1 MSRINRKIILVSTP
15 LSPMMII
22 LFGLMVYILIDMRH
36 QEASHSNQCK
46 DGHSGSPHHPLFD
59 HTPHNPILLDRH
71 PDHIYS
77 FPFSPPRVHS
87 HPHGTDSFR
96 KIGFLTSRE
105 LADSVILPLFGEP
118 APYRR
123 HRWNYYTMTDT
134 QQSLS
139 SVKLPVMYQERS
151 CVDEIACDEIYTGDI
166 VRVHGYE
173 SPFVVHVY

>member
-1 MSRINRKIILVSTP
+1 MSRNIIFVSPIPMIIILVGF
-15 LSPMMII
+15 M
-22 LFGLMVYILIDMRH
+22 FYILIDMRH
-36 QEASHSNQCK
+36 QAQESSQINYLSH
-46 DGHSGSPHHPLFD
+46 DYPPLVD
-59 HTPHNPILLDRH
+59 YHPILLDQPPPTI
-71 PDHIYS
+71 PDHHHPPLS
-77 FPFSPPRVHS
+77 RPRVHS

-123 HRWNYYTMTDT
+123 HRWNYYTVTDT

-139 SVKLPVMYQERS
+139 SVKLPVVYRDRI
-151 CVDEIACDEIYTGDI
+151 CVNEVACDEIYTGDI

>member
-1 MSRINRKIILVSTP
+1 MSRMNRKMMIIFTP
-15 LSPMMII
+15 LSPMIVI
-22 LFGLMVYILIDMRH
+22 LLGFMVYIIIDMKYEAQQKNH
-36 QEASHSNQCK
+36 LISDASHYPMVAE
-46 DGHSGSPHHPLFD
+46 H
-59 HTPHNPILLDRH
+59 PILR
-71 PDHIYS
+71 DHVHS
-77 FPFSPPRVHS
+77 FPLSRPRVHS
-87 HPHGTDSFR
+87 HPHGTDSYR

-134 QQSLS
+134 QQSIS
-139 SVKLPVMYQERS
+139 SVKLPVMYRDRS
-151 CVDEIACDEIYTGDI
+151 CVDEVACDEIYTGDI

>member
-1 MSRINRKIILVSTP
+1 MSRTNRKIIIVSTP
-15 LSPMMII
+15 LSPMMLI
-22 LFGLMVYILIDMRH
+22 LMGLMFYILVDMRH
-36 QEASHSNQCK
+36 QEPSHSNQSK
-46 DGHSGSPHHPLFD
+46 VSHLNYEPPPLVD
-59 HTPHNPILLDRH
+59 HPILLDRH
-71 PDHIYS
+71 PDHIHS
-77 FPFSPPRVHS
+77 FPLSQPNVHS

-105 LADSVILPLFGEP
+105 LADSVILPLFGDP

-134 QQSLS
+134 HQRLS
-139 SVKLPVMYQERS
+139 SVKLPVMYRERS
-151 CVDEIACDEIYTGDI
+151 CVDEVACDEIYTGDI

>member
-1 MSRINRKIILVSTP
+1 MNRKIILISTP
-15 LSPMMII
+15 LSPM
-22 LFGLMVYILIDMRH
+22 ILILLGLIVYVIMDLRYQTH
-36 QEASHSNQCK
+36 ESTNTIRYENTNN
-46 DGHSGSPHHPLFD
+46 PTHH
-59 HTPHNPILLDRH
+59 PILLDH
-71 PDHIYS
+71 HHDQYHIHS
-77 FPFSPPRVHS
+77 LMSTPRVHP
-87 HPHGTDSFR
+87 HPHASDSFR

-105 LADSVILPLFGEP
+105 LADSVILPLFGER

-139 SVKLPVMYQERS
+139 SVKLPVMYRDRS
-151 CVDEIACDEIYTGDI
+151 CVDEVACDEIYTDDI

>member
-22 LFGLMVYILIDMRH
+22 LLGLMVYILIDMRH
-36 QEASHSNQCK
+36 QEASHSNQYK
-46 DGHSGSPHHPLFD
+46 DDHSRSPHHPLLY
-59 HTPHNPILLDRH
+59 HPPHNPILLDRH
-71 PDHIYS
+71 PDHI
-77 FPFSPPRVHS
+77 PPRVHS
-87 HPHGTDSFR
+87 HPHGADSFR

-105 LADSVILPLFGEP
+105 LADSVILPLFGEA

-134 QQSLS
+134 HQSLS
-139 SVKLPVMYQERS
+139 SVKLPVMYRERS
-151 CVDEIACDEIYTGDI
+151 CVDEVACDEIYTGDI

>member
-1 MSRINRKIILVSTP
+1 MSRINRKIILISTP
-15 LSPMMII
+15 LSPMILI
-22 LFGLMVYILIDMRH
+22 LFGVMVYILLDMRH
-36 QEASHSNQCK
+36 QEPNYTSCQRATHEHASLV
-46 DGHSGSPHHPLFD
+46 D
-59 HTPHNPILLDRH
+59 PILLDRH
-71 PDHIYS
+71 PDHIHS
-77 FPFSPPRVHS
+77 FPVFRPRVHS

-105 LADSVILPLFGEP
+105 IADSVILPLFGEP

-134 QQSLS
+134 NQSLS
-139 SVKLPVMYQERS
+139 SVKLPVMYRERS
-151 CVDEIACDEIYTGDI
+151 CVDEVACDEIYTGDI

>member
-22 LFGLMVYILIDMRH
+22 LLGLMVYILIDMRLTN
-36 QEASHSNQCK
+36 SNQETT
-46 DGHSGSPHHPLFD
+46 HSSQYKSSHLVSTQPP
-59 HTPHNPILLDRH
+59 PHNPILLDHH
-71 PDHIYS
+71 PDHIHS
-77 FPFSPPRVHS
+77 FPLSRPRVHS
-87 HPHGTDSFR
+87 HPHGTNSFR

-134 QQSLS
+134 HQSLS
-139 SVKLPVMYQERS
+139 SVKLPVMYRERS
-151 CVDEIACDEIYTGDI
+151 CVDEVACDEIYTGDI